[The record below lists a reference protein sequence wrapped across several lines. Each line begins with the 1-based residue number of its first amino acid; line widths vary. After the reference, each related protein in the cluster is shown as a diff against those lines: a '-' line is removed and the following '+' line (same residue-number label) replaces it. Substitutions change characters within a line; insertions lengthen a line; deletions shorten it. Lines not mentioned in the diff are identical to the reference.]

1 MISPSQ
7 MTIIFVL
14 ENNMCSFAF
23 KLEFIFIY
31 MYQFLILLRVGAP
44 EKKKKTFIVLEL
56 SENCRLCHT
65 PDSLH
70 NISCGNSLIH
80 LSRFVF

>member
-31 MYQFLILLRVGAP
+31 MYQVLILLRVGAP
-44 EKKKKTFIVLEL
+44 EIKTFIVLEL
-56 SENCRLCHT
+56 TENCCLCHT
-65 PDSLH
+65 TEPR
-70 NISCGNSLIH
+70 ILI
-80 LSRFVF
+80 LYIIFLVEKA

>member
-14 ENNMCSFAF
+14 DNNMCNFAF
-23 KLEFIFIY
+23 KLGFIFIS
-31 MYQFLILLRVGAP
+31 MYHFFYFFRVGAP
-44 EKKKKTFIVLEL
+44 EKKTFIVLEL

-70 NISCGNSLIH
+70 NISCGSSLIH
-80 LSRFVF
+80 GSRFVF

>member
-1 MISPSQ
+1 

-14 ENNMCSFAF
+14 DNNMCNFAF

-31 MYQFLILLRVGAP
+31 MYQLFIFFRVGAP
-44 EKKKKTFIVLEL
+44 EKKKTFIVIEL

-70 NISCGNSLIH
+70 NISCESSLIH
-80 LSRFVF
+80 